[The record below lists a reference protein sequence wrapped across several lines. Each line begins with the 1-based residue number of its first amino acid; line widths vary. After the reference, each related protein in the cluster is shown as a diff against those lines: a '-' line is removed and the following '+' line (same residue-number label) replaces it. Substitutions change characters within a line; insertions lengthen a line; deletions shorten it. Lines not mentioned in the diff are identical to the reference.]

1 VSAAPAVLPRRRLRV
16 RGGPLGWFL
25 CWAVVFADIGTS
37 IYYVPGIL
45 HGQFGPRSAL
55 FVGMTL
61 IVFMLLAV
69 KYAEVAWRYPEGGGV
84 VNVASRA
91 LHPFAGLLGGC
102 FIIVDYYL
110 TVALSALSGV
120 YYLAV
125 VAPGLY
131 PAVVPLTVVAL
142 VLLGVLNLL
151 GIKESARASATV
163 AILAG
168 GGQLVLVLVTAA
180 YLGPAG
186 IVHSFAALGSGPVL
200 TPAMIAVGYG
210 AAFLAFS
217 GLETITQL
225 APAMREVRRQVA
237 SRAMLAVVV
246 TMAVT
251 SPLLTLWSTTLL
263 TSSPDPNQ
271 FISLLGAHVSGPLL
285 ANSIAVTGA
294 LLLIFAS
301 NTAVIGSYH
310 VFIAL
315 SRMGFLP
322 RALERRNRWRGT
334 PHWSIL
340 LAVSVP
346 LVLVVVSNG
355 QAAFLGDL
363 YAFGL
368 LGAFIVT
375 NVALDVVRW
384 HDATTR
390 RGVGGRLVLWVG
402 VLTTVL
408 VTAGWLINLIAK
420 PHATA
425 FGGGITILGLL
436 VGLATYHYQRSRNP
450 VVFPFQHRPERPVI
464 PLAGARRMPACQVL
478 AILPH
483 DPETAEAVVSAAA
496 QAAAGDRPLVFL
508 YRGNRP
514 SQNGH
519 ELLEVADPYL
529 RDRAAQVAFARAER
543 AARRTTRDRHYVY
556 VPGDFRREAVGDV
569 WKELAP
575 RETLLMDGDQDV
587 LPPLAVDYVRR
598 TYVDGFPVLRL
609 VRARRHPL
617 EAIQP
622 SA

>member
-1 VSAAPAVLPRRRLRV
+1 MSVTTATAPRRRIKV

-45 HGQFGPRSAL
+45 HGQFGTRSTL

-61 IVFMLLAV
+61 VVFILLAI

-131 PAVVPLTVVAL
+131 PDVVPLTVLAL
-142 VLLGVLNLL
+142 VLLGTLNAL
-151 GIKESARASATV
+151 GIKESARVSAV
-163 AILAG
+163 AAILAG
-168 GGQLVLVLVTAA
+168 AGQLLLVLVAAA

-186 IVHSFAALGSGPVL
+186 IADSFRAIGRGPVL
-200 TPAMIAVGYG
+200 TPVMVAVGYG

-225 APAMREVRRQVA
+225 SPAMREPRRRTT
-237 SRAMLAVVV
+237 SRAMLAVVA
-246 TMAVT
+246 TMAIT

-263 TSSPDPNQ
+263 TGSPDPNQ
-271 FISLLGAHVSGPLL
+271 FISLLGAHVSGPALGDY
-285 ANSIAVTGA
+285 IALTGA

-301 NTAVIGSYH
+301 NTAVIGAYH

-340 LAVSVP
+340 AAVSVP
-346 LVLVVVSNG
+346 LALVVVSHG
-355 QAAFLGDL
+355 QADFLGDL

-375 NVALDVVRW
+375 NVSLDVVRW
-384 HDATTR
+384 HDAATR
-390 RGVGGRLVLWVG
+390 SSRFGQAITWLGF
-402 VLTTVL
+402 LTTVL
-408 VTAGWLINLIAK
+408 VTAGWLINLVAK
-420 PHATA
+420 PHATL
-425 FGGGITILGLL
+425 FGGGITVVGLL
-436 VGLATYHYQRSRNP
+436 VGLATYHYQRSRQP
-450 VVFPFQHRPERPVI
+450 VVFPFQHRPERPAV
-464 PLAGARRMPACQVL
+464 PLAGGRRLPPCQVL
-478 AILPH
+478 AVLPH
-483 DPETAEAVVSAAA
+483 DPETAEAVVGAAVR
-496 QAAAGDRPLVFL
+496 AAAGDGPLVFL
-508 YRGNRP
+508 YQGDRP
-514 SQNGH
+514 ADRH
-519 ELLEVADPYL
+519 PELLEVADPYL
-529 RDRAAQVAFARAER
+529 RDRAAQVAFARAEN
-543 AARRTTRDRHYVY
+543 AARKVVRERHYVY
-556 VPGDFRREAVGDV
+556 VPADFRREAVGEV
-569 WKELAP
+569 WKQLAP
-575 RETLLMDGDQDV
+575 RETLLADGDQDV
-587 LPPLAVDYVRR
+587 LPPLAVDRVRR
-598 TYVDGFPVLRL
+598 TYVDGFPVLGL
-609 VRARRHPL
+609 VRVRRRPA
-617 EAIQP
+617 EA
-622 SA
+622 SAGR

>member
-1 VSAAPAVLPRRRLRV
+1 V

-45 HGQFGPRSAL
+45 HGQFGTRSAL
-55 FVGMTL
+55 FVAMTL
-61 IVFMLLAV
+61 VVFLLLSV

-120 YYLAV
+120 YYLSA
-125 VAPGLY
+125 VAPALY
-131 PAVVPLTVVAL
+131 SAAVPITLLAL
-142 VLLGVLNLL
+142 VLLGTLNAL
-151 GIKESARASATV
+151 GIKESARVSATV
-163 AILAG
+163 AVFAG
-168 GGQLVLVLVTAA
+168 GGQLLLVLITAA
-180 YLGPAG
+180 YLGPTG
-186 IVHSFAALGSGPVL
+186 IMESFRAIGRGPVL
-200 TPAMIAVGYG
+200 TPAMIAIGYG

-225 APAMREVRRQVA
+225 SPAMREPRPRVA
-237 SRAMLAVVV
+237 SRAMLAVVA

-263 TSSPDPNQ
+263 SGSPDPNQ
-271 FISLLGAHVSGPLL
+271 FISLLGAQVSGRAL
-285 ANSIAVTGA
+285 AAYIAVTGS

-301 NTAVIGSYH
+301 NTAVIGAYH

-322 RALERRNRWRGT
+322 RLLERRNRWRGT

-346 LVLVVVSNG
+346 LGLVVVSNG
-355 QAAFLGDL
+355 QADFLGDL

-375 NVALDVVRW
+375 NVSLDVVRW
-384 HDATTR
+384 HDGTMR
-390 RGVGGRLVLWVG
+390 RGWRGQAVIWLGF
-402 VLTTVL
+402 LTTIL
-408 VTAGWLINLIAK
+408 VTAGWLINLVAK
-420 PHATA
+420 PHATV

-436 VGLATYHYQRSRNP
+436 VGLATYHYQRSRQP
-450 VVFPFQHRPERPVI
+450 VVFPFQHRPERPVV
-464 PLAGARRMPACQVL
+464 PLSAGRRLPSCQVL
-478 AILPH
+478 AVLPH
-483 DPETAEAVVSAAA
+483 DPETAEAVVEAATSD
-496 QAAAGDRPLVFL
+496 AAGDGPLVFL
-508 YRGNRP
+508 YRGDRP
-514 SQNGH
+514 SERH
-519 ELLEVADPYL
+519 PELMEVADPYL

-543 AARRTTRDRHYVY
+543 AARRARRERHYVY
-556 VPGDFRREAVGDV
+556 VPGDFRREALGDV
-569 WKELAP
+569 WKQLAP
-575 RETLLMDGDQDV
+575 RETLLLDGDQDI
-587 LPPLAVDYVRR
+587 LPPLAVDRVRR

-609 VRARRHPL
+609 VSRKRRSL
-617 EAIQP
+617 ELVQAES